1 MAIDL
6 NMTASRE
13 FYMNRCLEL
22 AAQWAGF
29 TAPNPMVGAV
39 LVYKGR
45 IIGEGAHQHYG
56 GPHAEVN
63 CLKSVDEKDRTY
75 ISHSTLYVSLEP
87 CAHYGKT
94 PPCAQLIIKNKI
106 PHVIVGIRDP
116 FPSVNGKGIDLLQAA
131 GINVEIGLLET
142 ECRELNRAF
151 FCFHQNQRP
160 YIILKWAQT
169 SNGVM
174 GASLGKER
182 LHISSEASNRLVHKW
197 RRDAAA
203 IMIGTNTALL
213 DDPQLDNRYW
223 PGPSPLKVVIDKKG
237 ILPTSLNI
245 FKKGSVLILTEQ
257 FIAPTNSV
265 SYLKIDP
272 SKNLFEQ
279 LFRESYDRKIQS
291 ILVEGGAQL
300 LNSIIKD
307 GVWDEARVITNTAMI
322 AEGIKAPSLHSEKI
336 IYTESIGADKIAYY
350 KNTQYTAG

>member
-1 MAIDL
+1 
-6 NMTASRE
+6 MTASRE
-13 FYMNRCLEL
+13 FYMKRCLEL

-45 IIGEGAHQHYG
+45 IIGEGAHQQYG

-63 CLKSVDEKDRTY
+63 CLNSVEEKDRSL
-75 ISHSTLYVSLEP
+75 ISQSTLYVSLEP
-87 CAHYGKT
+87 CAHHGKT
-94 PPCAQLIIKNKI
+94 PPCSQLIIQHKI
-106 PHVIVGIRDP
+106 PHVIVGVRDP
-116 FPSVNGKGIDLLQAA
+116 FPAVDGKGIEQLIAA
-131 GINVEIGLLET
+131 GINVETGLLET
-142 ECRELNRAF
+142 ECRELNDAF
-151 FCFHQNQRP
+151 FCFHQKHRP
-160 YIILKWAQT
+160 YIVLKWAQT
-169 SNGVM
+169 SNGIM
-174 GASLGKER
+174 GAPKGEAR
-182 LHISSEASNRLVHKW
+182 LHISSDASNRLVHKW

-257 FIAPTNSV
+257 PIAPSNSV

-272 SKNLFEQ
+272 SKNLFKQ
-279 LFRESYDRKIQS
+279 IFRELYDRNIQS

-300 LNSIIKD
+300 LNSFIED
-307 GVWDEARVITNTAMI
+307 GVWDEARVITNTTLI
-322 AEGIKAPSLHSEKI
+322 AEGIKAPTLHAEMIFKSE
-336 IYTESIGADKIAYY
+336 TIGADKINYY
-350 KNTQYTAG
+350 KNIQHIAG